1 MTSAVFTGSLRRTV
15 LAVTVTSLVVV
26 SATVTGLA
34 LWSQRR
40 TFGEAE
46 RLLLTTQ
53 GRVVDRLLV
62 GRGRDLTKVADSFV
76 RPREIQDAL
85 AAGNRDGLLDAAK
98 PPFNRLSAQAA
109 LTQLA
114 YYDASG
120 SRIVALPETAAPAAG
135 ALLKTAVVEKK
146 SASGIERDGGEP
158 AVTLVQPI
166 TRQGEIVGFVQVGTA
181 IRRLVPEFAESLSAH
196 GGILTR
202 AQGPPDAATVRG
214 FSLFAPPAPALQPG
228 LGDLPETAA
237 GESPTI
243 TTLKRDGATFAIA
256 LYPLRSAGAT
266 VDTWLVLASDFS
278 GTVGLIDRSL
288 VWLIGVAATVLVA
301 VTLITSALL
310 SQRLRPLGQMVG
322 LLGEIADG
330 AGDLT
335 RRLDV
340 DRRDE
345 IGALARSFNT
355 VMAKLHDIIA
365 EVKLATADVAD
376 AARSV
381 SGASAELASG
391 SQSQAGSLEETAAS
405 LEELTGTVRQNA
417 DHARQA
423 SALAADSRRAAEHGG
438 DVVARA
444 VTSVR
449 DITTASRRI
458 GEITGVIDE
467 IAFQTN
473 LLALNAAV
481 EAARAGEHGRG
492 FAVVAAEV
500 RSLAHRSAAAAR
512 EIKTLIE
519 DAVGKVETGSALVDQ
534 SGRTLGDIVAA
545 VQQASTIIADI
556 ATASEEQTRGIA
568 RRLAHHAGELQKLV
582 GRFRVDEH
590 SDVPSRRRRP
600 RRVPAR
606 GAASLRRRPES
617 GPWPSAPRCWSGKRA
632 AVRDQPIRSLPGTSR
647 PMVMICSLPIPSAM
661 RPETSMA

>member
-1 MTSAVFTGSLRRTV
+1 VTSAVFTGSLRRTV

-40 TFGEAE
+40 TFGEVE

-62 GRGRDLTKVADSFV
+62 GRGDLTKVADSFV

-166 TRQGEIVGFVQVGTA
+166 T
-181 IRRLVPEFAESLSAH
+181 
-196 GGILTR
+196 
-202 AQGPPDAATVRG
+202 
-214 FSLFAPPAPALQPG
+214 
-228 LGDLPETAA
+228 
-237 GESPTI
+237 
-243 TTLKRDGATFAIA
+243 
-256 LYPLRSAGAT
+256 
-266 VDTWLVLASDFS
+266 
-278 GTVGLIDRSL
+278 LIDRSL

-500 RSLAHRSAAAAR
+500 RSLAHRSAAAAK
-512 EIKTLIE
+512 EIKGVIE

-556 ATASEEQTRGIA
+556 ATASEEQTRGIDQVSRAVSSMETTVTASTARTEELSSTA
-568 RRLAHHAGELQKLV
+568 RRLAHHAGELQTLV
-582 GRFRVDEH
+582 GRFRVEEH
-590 SDVPSRRRRP
+590 SAVETKAP
-600 RRVPAR
+600 
-606 GAASLRRRPES
+606 
-617 GPWPSAPRCWSGKRA
+617 APRPGARSRITAPTTRVWPVAERA
-632 AVRDQPIRSLPGTSR
+632 SVLVR
-647 PMVMICSLPIPSAM
+647 
-661 RPETSMA
+661 

>member
-40 TFGEAE
+40 TFGEVE

-166 TRQGEIVGFVQVGTA
+166 T
-181 IRRLVPEFAESLSAH
+181 
-196 GGILTR
+196 
-202 AQGPPDAATVRG
+202 
-214 FSLFAPPAPALQPG
+214 
-228 LGDLPETAA
+228 
-237 GESPTI
+237 
-243 TTLKRDGATFAIA
+243 
-256 LYPLRSAGAT
+256 
-266 VDTWLVLASDFS
+266 
-278 GTVGLIDRSL
+278 LIDRSL

-365 EVKLATADVAD
+365 EVKLATADVAE

-423 SALAADSRRAAEHGG
+423 SALAADSRRAAEQGG

-500 RSLAHRSAAAAR
+500 RSLAHRSAAAAK
-512 EIKTLIE
+512 EIKGVIE

-556 ATASEEQTRGIA
+556 ATASEEQTRGIDQVSRAVSSMETTVTASTARTEELSSTA
-568 RRLAHHAGELQKLV
+568 RRLAHHAGELQTLV
-582 GRFRVDEH
+582 GRFRVEEH
-590 SDVPSRRRRP
+590 SAVETKAP
-600 RRVPAR
+600 
-606 GAASLRRRPES
+606 
-617 GPWPSAPRCWSGKRA
+617 APRPGARSRITAPTTRVWPVAERA
-632 AVRDQPIRSLPGTSR
+632 SVLVR
-647 PMVMICSLPIPSAM
+647 
-661 RPETSMA
+661 

>member
-181 IRRLVPEFAESLSAH
+181 IRRLLPEFAESLSAH

-202 AQGPPDAATVRG
+202 AQGPPDAAAVRG
-214 FSLFAPPAPALQPG
+214 FSLFAATAPTLQPA

-237 GESPTI
+237 GKLPTV
-243 TTLKRDGATFAIA
+243 TTLERDGATFAIA

-423 SALAADSRRAAEHGG
+423 SALAADSRRAAEQGG

-500 RSLAHRSAAAAR
+500 RSLAHRSAAAR
-512 EIKTLIE
+512 EIKALIE

-556 ATASEEQTRGIA
+556 ATASEEQTRGIDQVSRAVSSMETTVTASTARTEELSSTA
-568 RRLAHHAGELQKLV
+568 RRLAHHAGELQTLV
-582 GRFRVDEH
+582 GRFRVEEH
-590 SDVPSRRRRP
+590 SAVETKAP
-600 RRVPAR
+600 
-606 GAASLRRRPES
+606 
-617 GPWPSAPRCWSGKRA
+617 APRPGARSRITAPTTRVWPVAERA
-632 AVRDQPIRSLPGTSR
+632 SVLVR
-647 PMVMICSLPIPSAM
+647 
-661 RPETSMA
+661 

>member
-1 MTSAVFTGSLRRTV
+1 M
-15 LAVTVTSLVVV
+15 TVTSLVVV

-85 AAGNRDGLLDAAK
+85 AMRLLSGEIRDGDEIEIDRGPEGLVFRTVRRGIDGTEM
-98 PPFNRLSAQAA
+98 PGNGLSQPE
-109 LTQLA
+109 LW
-114 YYDASG
+114 
-120 SRIVALPETAAPAAG
+120 RIVAYVRSLATESAPEKASGDPSAGRALYEGTAAG

-181 IRRLVPEFAESLSAH
+181 IRRLLPEFAESLSAH

-202 AQGPPDAATVRG
+202 AQGPPDAAAVRG
-214 FSLFAPPAPALQPG
+214 FSLFAATAPTLQPA

-237 GESPTI
+237 GKLPTV
-243 TTLKRDGATFAIA
+243 TTLERDGATFAIA

-444 VTSVR
+444 LTSVR

-458 GEITGVIDE
+458 GEITVS
-467 IAFQTN
+467 F
-473 LLALNAAV
+473 
-481 EAARAGEHGRG
+481 
-492 FAVVAAEV
+492 
-500 RSLAHRSAAAAR
+500 
-512 EIKTLIE
+512 
-519 DAVGKVETGSALVDQ
+519 GSG
-534 SGRTLGDIVAA
+534 S
-545 VQQASTIIADI
+545 
-556 ATASEEQTRGIA
+556 
-568 RRLAHHAGELQKLV
+568 
-582 GRFRVDEH
+582 F
-590 SDVPSRRRRP
+590 PP
-600 RRVPAR
+600 RML
-606 GAASLRRRPES
+606 SS
-617 GPWPSAPRCWSGKRA
+617 FKSS
-632 AVRDQPIRSLPGTSR
+632 
-647 PMVMICSLPIPSAM
+647 
-661 RPETSMA
+661 

>member
-181 IRRLVPEFAESLSAH
+181 IRRLLPEFAESLSAH

-202 AQGPPDAATVRG
+202 AQGPPDAAAVRG
-214 FSLFAPPAPALQPG
+214 FSLFAATAPALQPA
-228 LGDLPETAA
+228 LGDLPEPAA

-243 TTLKRDGATFAIA
+243 TTLERDGATFAIA

-500 RSLAHRSAAAAR
+500 RSLAHRSAAAAK
-512 EIKTLIE
+512 EIKGRIE

-556 ATASEEQTRGIA
+556 ATASEEQTRGIDQVSRAVSSMETTVTASTARTEELSSTA
-568 RRLAHHAGELQKLV
+568 RRLAHHAGELQTLV
-582 GRFRVDEH
+582 GRFRVEEH
-590 SDVPSRRRRP
+590 SAVETKAP
-600 RRVPAR
+600 
-606 GAASLRRRPES
+606 
-617 GPWPSAPRCWSGKRA
+617 APRPGARSRITAPTTRVWPVAERA
-632 AVRDQPIRSLPGTSR
+632 SVLVR
-647 PMVMICSLPIPSAM
+647 
-661 RPETSMA
+661 